1 MSKSTATFSPDY
13 AVPPGATLL
22 ETIEDLGLTQTEFA
36 QRMGRPLKTINE
48 IINGKAEIT
57 AETSIQLE
65 RVTGVPAAFW
75 NNAEATYQERKAR
88 LQEQE
93 QLAAQTAWVSRFS
106 YAAMLELKLI
116 APAADDRARVGS
128 LLSYFGVASSDQWEV
143 TYSSLQGAAR
153 ESNGHK
159 SDLGDLSAWLRAGE
173 IMAQRCQTQPY
184 DKAKFQAALAQ
195 IRKLTAE
202 NPSKVWP
209 QVYALCAEAGVAVV
223 LVPELPKTHVFGFTR
238 WLTPHKAIIQLSLRY
253 KTDDLLWFTFFHEAA
268 HILLHGK
275 NDVFMEFRGVDSP
288 KETEANTWA
297 ADFLVSKKEWASFVA
312 GLSRP
317 VTEPAINRFAR
328 EQGIAPSI
336 VLGRLQ
342 HRENLVAKS
351 FYNTSLKRSLSIAW
365 PGLISAAN

>member
-22 ETIEDLGLTQTEFA
+22 ETIEDLGMTQTELA

-48 IINGKAEIT
+48 IVNGKSEIT
-57 AETSIQLE
+57 AETAIQLE
-65 RVTGVPAAFW
+65 RVTGIPAGFW
-75 NNAEATYQERKAR
+75 NNAEAIYRERKAR

-93 QLAAQTAWVSRFS
+93 QLSAQTAWLSRFS
-106 YAAMLELKLI
+106 YSAMLDLKLL

-143 TYSSLQGAAR
+143 TYSGLQGAAR
-153 ESNGHK
+153 ESNSHR
-159 SDLGDLSAWLRAGE
+159 SELGDLSAWLRAGE

-184 DKAKFQAALAQ
+184 DRVKFQAALAE
-195 IRKLTAE
+195 IRRLTAE
-202 NPSKVWP
+202 NPAKVWP
-209 QVYALCAEAGVAVV
+209 QVCTVCAEAGVAVV

-238 WLTPHKAIIQLSLRY
+238 WLSSQKAIIQLSLRY

-275 NDVFMEFRGVDSP
+275 NDVFMEFRGVESS
-288 KETEANTWA
+288 KETEANMWA
-297 ADFLVSKKEWASFVA
+297 ADFLIPKREWALFVST
-312 GLSRP
+312 LPKP
-317 VTEPAINRFAR
+317 VAESSISRFAR
-328 EQGIAPSI
+328 VQGIAPSI

-342 HRENLVAKS
+342 HREQIVPKS
-351 FYNTSLKRSLSIAW
+351 HFNTALKRSLSIAW
-365 PGLISAAN
+365 QGLV

>member
-1 MSKSTATFSPDY
+1 MSKSVTKFNPDY

-22 ETIEDLGLTQTEFA
+22 ETIEDLGMTQTELA

-65 RVTGVPAAFW
+65 RVTGIPAAFW
-75 NNAEATYQERKAR
+75 NNAEATYRERKAR

-93 QLAAQTAWVSRFS
+93 QLAAQTSWLSRFS
-106 YAAMLELKLI
+106 YSAMLELKLI

-128 LLSYFGVASSDQWEV
+128 LLSFFGVASSEQWEI
-143 TYSSLQGAAR
+143 TYSGLEGAAR

-173 IMAQRCQTQPY
+173 IMAQRCHTQPY
-184 DKAKFQAALAQ
+184 DKAKFQAALAD
-195 IRKLTAE
+195 IRRLTAE
-202 NPSKVWP
+202 NPAKIWPKVC
-209 QVYALCAEAGVAVV
+209 ALCAEAGVSVV

-238 WLTPHKAIIQLSLRY
+238 WLTSHKAIIQLSLRY

-275 NDVFMEFRGVDSP
+275 NDVFMEFRGVESP

-297 ADFLVSKKEWASFVA
+297 ADFHVPKKEWASFVTNVP
-312 GLSRP
+312 RP
-317 VTEPAINRFAR
+317 VTEAAISRFAR

-351 FYNTSLKRSLSIAW
+351 YFNTSLKRSLSIAW
-365 PGLISAAN
+365 SGLTPAAK

>member
-1 MSKSTATFSPDY
+1 MSKTTAIFNPDY

-22 ETIEDLGLTQTEFA
+22 ETIEDLGMTQTELA

-48 IINGKAEIT
+48 IINGKTEIT
-57 AETSIQLE
+57 AGTAIQLE
-65 RVTGVPAAFW
+65 RVTGIPAAFW
-75 NNAEATYQERKAR
+75 SNAEATYRERKAR

-93 QLAAQTAWVSRFS
+93 QLAAQTTWLSRFS
-106 YAAMLELKLI
+106 YSAMLQLKLI

-128 LLSYFGVASSDQWEV
+128 LLSFFGVASSDQWEL
-143 TYSSLQGAAR
+143 TYSNLQGAAR

-159 SDLGDLSAWLRAGE
+159 SELGDLSAWLRAGE

-184 DKAKFQAALAQ
+184 DKAKFQAALAET
-195 IRKLTAE
+195 RRLTSE
-202 NPSKVWP
+202 NPAAIWPKVR
-209 QVYALCAEAGVAVV
+209 ALCADAGVAVV

-238 WLTPHKAIIQLSLRY
+238 WLTPRKAIIQLSLRY

-297 ADFLVSKKEWASFVA
+297 ADFLVSKKDWAAFVNS
-312 GLSRP
+312 LSHP
-317 VTEPAINRFAR
+317 VSEPAIQRFAR

-342 HRENLVAKS
+342 HRENLVAKNLH
-351 FYNTSLKRSLSIAW
+351 NTSLKQSLSIAW
-365 PGLISAAN
+365 CGLTTAEN

>member
-1 MSKSTATFSPDY
+1 MSKSATKFNPDY

-22 ETIEDLGLTQTEFA
+22 ETIEDLGMTQTELA

-65 RVTGVPAAFW
+65 RVTGIPAAFW
-75 NNAEATYQERKAR
+75 NNAEATYRERKAR

-93 QLAAQTAWVSRFS
+93 QLAAQTSWLSRFS
-106 YAAMLELKLI
+106 YSAMLELKLI

-128 LLSYFGVASSDQWEV
+128 LLSFFGVASSEQWEK
-143 TYSSLQGAAR
+143 TYSCLEGAAR

-173 IMAQRCQTQPY
+173 IMAQRCHTQPY
-184 DKAKFQAALAQ
+184 DKAKFQAALAE
-195 IRKLTAE
+195 IRRLTAE
-202 NPSKVWP
+202 NPAKIWPKVC
-209 QVYALCAEAGVAVV
+209 QLCAEAGVAVV

-238 WLTPHKAIIQLSLRY
+238 WLTPQKAIIQLSLRY

-297 ADFLVSKKEWASFVA
+297 ADFLVPKKEWASFVTN
-312 GLSRP
+312 LPRP
-317 VTEPAINRFAR
+317 VSEAAISRFAR

-351 FYNTSLKRSLSIAW
+351 YFNTPLKRSLSIAW
-365 PGLISAAN
+365 SGLTPATK